1 MLQKIQLPLDDTV
14 NLLKAA
20 GEQTRLRLL
29 WLLSHGDLTVTDLMD
44 ILGQSQPRISR
55 HLKLLGEAGLL
66 ERYQEGA
73 WAYFRVVDEGPQSA
87 FVREILSRLATH
99 DSQLQ
104 MDIARLEG
112 VRSRR
117 AQRAADYFS
126 RNAES
131 WDELRRLHVD
141 DKKVEAAMLEMIGNK
156 PVNSMLDLGT
166 GTGRMLELFRNLYA
180 RGIGIDS
187 SHDMLEVARANLG
200 KADIQ
205 NAQVRLGDLMR
216 LALPQDS
223 FDLITIHQVL
233 HYLDNPQLAISEA
246 ARALGPGG
254 RLLVADFAPH
264 DLEFLREKHAHL
276 RLGFAAEQVSGW
288 LEAAGLEVAEVR
300 KLGADEN
307 SGDGQKLVVTLWLAK
322 DTRMLIA

>member
-1 MLQKIQLPLDDTV
+1 MLQKIQLPLDETV

-104 MDIARLEG
+104 MDLARLEG

-141 DKKVEAAMLEMIGNK
+141 DKKVEAAMLEMIGNT

-166 GTGRMLELFRNLYA
+166 GTGRMLELFRDLYA
-180 RGIGIDS
+180 RGTGIDG
-187 SHDMLEVARANLG
+187 SHDMLEVARANLD

-216 LALPQDS
+216 LALPQDG

-233 HYLDNPQLAISEA
+233 HYLDNPQHAIGEA

-288 LEAAGLEVAEVR
+288 LEAAGLEVTEVR
-300 KLGADEN
+300 KLGTDEN
-307 SGDGQKLVVTLWLAK
+307 SGNGQKLVVTLWLAR